1 VVEKEVGVARELT
14 DIRAKLL
21 EHLTLLESSRG

>member
-1 VVEKEVGVARELT
+1 VARELT